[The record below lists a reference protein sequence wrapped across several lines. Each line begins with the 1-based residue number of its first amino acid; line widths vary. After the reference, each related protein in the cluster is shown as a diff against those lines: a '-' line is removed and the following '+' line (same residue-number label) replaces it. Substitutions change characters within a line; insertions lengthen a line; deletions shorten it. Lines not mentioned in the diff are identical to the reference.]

1 MFSTIFLQAA
11 GGGFGGFMPIILI
24 MVVMFV
30 LFLWPQMR
38 KQSKDKKFSENL
50 KKGQLITLNLS

>member
-11 GGGFGGFMPIILI
+11 GGGLGGFMPLVLI

-30 LFLWPQMR
+30 LFLG
-38 KQSKDKKFSENL
+38 L
-50 KKGQLITLNLS
+50 K

>member
-11 GGGFGGFMPIILI
+11 GGGFGGFMPMILI

-38 KQSKDKKFSENL
+38 KQSKDKKFV
-50 KKGQLITLNLS
+50 I